1 MCACVCGDVWRM
13 TCTNVT
19 TGYLI
24 SWVDLMFPN
33 STFYQTLLS
42 LHCNSHKQFLFHSEH
57 RILKKKSEREKEYG
71 LSNNRDDLRKNLIAR
86 MESLT
91 HASEDVCVS
100 ILERNSYD
108 LETSVEAYL
117 SDSRHQNNY

>member
-1 MCACVCGDVWRM
+1 MIF
-13 TCTNVT
+13 T
-19 TGYLI
+19 
-24 SWVDLMFPN
+24 
-33 STFYQTLLS
+33 
-42 LHCNSHKQFLFHSEH
+42 EH
-57 RILKKKSEREKEYG
+57 RIFKKKSERDKVYG
-71 LSNNRDDLRKNLIAR
+71 LSNNRDELRKNLIAR

-117 SDSRHQNNY
+117 SDSRQHNNY

>member
-1 MCACVCGDVWRM
+1 M
-13 TCTNVT
+13 
-19 TGYLI
+19 
-24 SWVDLMFPN
+24 
-33 STFYQTLLS
+33 S
-42 LHCNSHKQFLFHSEH
+42 LHDLLLNFVAALKLNRIPFACFMCLYLEH
-57 RILKKKSEREKEYG
+57 RILKKKSERDKVYG
-71 LSNNRDDLRKNLIAR
+71 FSNNRDELKKNLIAR

-117 SDSRHQNNY
+117 SDSRQHNNFLE

>member
-1 MCACVCGDVWRM
+1 VC
-13 TCTNVT
+13 
-19 TGYLI
+19 YL
-24 SWVDLMFPN
+24 
-33 STFYQTLLS
+33 
-42 LHCNSHKQFLFHSEH
+42 EH
-57 RILKKKSEREKEYG
+57 RTLKKKSERDREYG
-71 LSNNRDDLRKNLIAR
+71 LSNNRNELRKNLIAR

-117 SDSRHQNNY
+117 SDSRQHNNY